1 MNKEQAI
8 ERLQEMKWLADVTTE
23 DEKAI
28 DMAIKSLKRK
38 QASKPHADGK
48 YTTFFDMHSGGG
60 RKSKYELYILAGDK
74 EAATEEFKK
83 LTGRDPDHVTC
94 YCCGEDYSVV
104 EYDTLEDAL
113 QHHNINGSVFM
124 EERKG

>member
-8 ERLQEMKWLADVTTE
+8 ERLQEMKWFADVTTE

-38 QASKPHADGK
+38 QASAPRTDGK

-60 RKSKYELYILAGDK
+60 RKSEHEVYILAGDEK
-74 EAATEEFKK
+74 TATKTFKK
-83 LTGRDPDHVTC
+83 LTGRKPNNVSC
-94 YCCGEDYSVV
+94 RCCGEDYSVT
-104 EYDTLEDAL
+104 EHDNLKQAIECYKFEK
-113 QHHNINGSVFM
+113 SVFI
-124 EERKG
+124 ETER